1 MAASSGSDGGHYD
14 DEFGDY
20 ASRRKKPCRTCTDF
34 KTWAKSKGSTLTK
47 IPDEGRGCPLD
58 RKSLGRCSWSFLHTL
73 AAHYP
78 KRPTAEQRT
87 DVEAFFRLFAKFYP
101 CRDCAD
107 DFRNSLEASP
117 PQTSSRTELAQWL
130 CAQHN
135 LVNAKLGKPI
145 FDCSRVDERWRRGW
159 DDGSCG

>member
-58 RKSLGRCSWSFLHTL
+58 RESLGRCSWSFLHTL

-107 DFRNSLEASP
+107 DFRNSVETRKKVAEGSILNSPSGARETSNGRWYNRWPEEVDLE
-117 PQTSSRTELAQWL
+117 
-130 CAQHN
+130 
-135 LVNAKLGKPI
+135 
-145 FDCSRVDERWRRGW
+145 
-159 DDGSCG
+159 